1 MVTCSKLRTT
11 SAQGVLIEFTFLT
24 SWSMK
29 CQEKKKIYCEFNME
43 SRISWTSKVSS
54 QLSWCLC
61 IYLVYKSSPNA
72 NASSSFF
79 FFTFSLFVSLS
90 RNKNHADR
98 LLLLGR
104 ERRLDAREWNR
115 QLSSNYTTLILP
127 IRFKASPAQPPFFDL
142 PPSPQH
148 SQIIVVVA
156 IDITCIYTP
165 SARNVP
171 SYRVKKETN
180 KQRKKEE

>member
-1 MVTCSKLRTT
+1 MPLHLLSVQEQPKRKRF
-11 SAQGVLIEFTFLT
+11 IFFLLLHFFFVCVAF
-24 SWSMK
+24 K
-29 CQEKKKIYCEFNME
+29 EQE
-43 SRISWTSKVSS
+43 SRRQI
-54 QLSWCLC
+54 
-61 IYLVYKSSPNA
+61 
-72 NASSSFF
+72 ASS
-79 FFTFSLFVSLS
+79 
-90 RNKNHADR
+90 RQRK
-98 LLLLGR
+98 
-104 ERRLDAREWNR
+104 EARCEWNR